1 MAVHPFNNS
10 ESQHKEIQQQIAMT
24 KLALSHNNPRP
35 AEVGKLLLDLRN
47 LVKKHGA
54 VSYRQ
59 VLRTIPLEFSSACDY
74 IVQYQAFSEQHNEAP
89 SDDFKFTVLLPTT
102 ETDPQAVAIEKAKAE
117 AREAMV
123 GKKESAFLRIDLLI
137 ESPEIR
143 KLLRKQHKVLGL
155 PEVSRRHVDA
165 MALEVLDEN

>member
-1 MAVHPFNNS
+1 
-10 ESQHKEIQQQIAMT
+10 MT
-24 KLALSHNNPRP
+24 KVALSHNNPRP
-35 AEVGKLLLDLRN
+35 AEVGELLLDLRN

-54 VSYRQ
+54 VSYLQ

-74 IVQYQAFSEQHNEAP
+74 IAQYQALSEEHNAI
-89 SDDFKFTVLLPTT
+89 SGDDFKFTVLLPTT

-117 AREAMV
+117 AREAMA
-123 GKKESAFLRIDLLI
+123 GKKESAFLRIDLLS

-143 KLLRKQHKVLGL
+143 KLLRKRHKILGL

-165 MALEVLDEN
+165 MGPEVLDEN